1 MDADGSGNKRPTEK
15 SEQKTKEEQHTA
27 SRLLPVRMLSSIL
40 WEGCF
45 LKAGWSGQAA
55 NCAPSR
61 KNQSVFS
68 TTCQYPSLS
77 GPTRFVTLSAFS
89 QAICFPT
96 TLFGKS
102 CCTWCVVLKKHS
114 EWFSPYFLFLLLFCR
129 FLLTSWVF
137 ILLLSIVVNDIQ
149 KFVCKFDVC
158 NFYNTIFFCWII
170 KNIDADISNGRYSQ
184 AARLWPYG

>member
-45 LKAGWSGQAA
+45 LKAGWSGQTA

-61 KNQSVFS
+61 KINPFFRPLANIRLCPVRCALSLCQHSV
-68 TTCQYPSLS
+68 
-77 GPTRFVTLSAFS
+77 RLSAFLQRCS
-89 QAICFPT
+89 AKTFALGVLSLESIVNDFLPT
-96 TLFGKS
+96 FYFF
-102 CCTWCVVLKKHS
+102 
-114 EWFSPYFLFLLLFCR
+114 FSFVDFSLLLEF
-129 FLLTSWVF
+129 SYK
-137 ILLLSIVVNDIQ
+137 LLSIVVNDIQ

-158 NFYNTIFFCWII
+158 NF
-170 KNIDADISNGRYSQ
+170 
-184 AARLWPYG
+184 

>member
-1 MDADGSGNKRPTEK
+1 
-15 SEQKTKEEQHTA
+15 
-27 SRLLPVRMLSSIL
+27 MLSSIL

-158 NFYNTIFFCWII
+158 NFYNTIIFYWIA
-170 KNIDADISNGRYSQ
+170 KNIDATVPNSRFV
-184 AARLWPYG
+184 YGTWA